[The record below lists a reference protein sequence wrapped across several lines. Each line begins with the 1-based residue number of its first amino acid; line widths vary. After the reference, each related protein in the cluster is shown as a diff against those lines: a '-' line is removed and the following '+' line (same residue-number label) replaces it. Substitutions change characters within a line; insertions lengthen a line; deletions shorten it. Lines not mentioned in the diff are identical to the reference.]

1 MSLKT
6 ESSTLEMIG
15 NVSLTVMNSGL
26 IVSCSAML
34 CSELESSVILPSM
47 RFQVLKE
54 NLSCHQV
61 SFMKQMLRK
70 FGEVVR
76 L

>member
-15 NVSLTVMNSGL
+15 NVSLTVMNL
-26 IVSCSAML
+26 DLTVSCFVMPYL
-34 CSELESSVILPSM
+34 ELESSVISLSM
-47 RFQVLKE
+47 RFQVLKGS
-54 NLSCHQV
+54 LSCHQV